1 MSDDKSDEL
10 PVSEADIKLLSIQID
25 PNDPDPNKTVRTI
38 LGNVVSH
45 TDATIPLGTN
55 FAHDDKYGPGDSFS
69 YGGTVNAVIAVTYRG
84 QQHRIMIPSECT
96 LKELYMELSRQVAAF
111 DPNGEICLERQ
122 GMATDAW

>member
-1 MSDDKSDEL
+1 MSDDKPDDL
-10 PVSEADIKLLSIQID
+10 PISEADIKLLSIQID

-38 LGNVVSH
+38 LGSLSSH
-45 TDATIPLGTN
+45 HDATVPLGT
-55 FAHDDKYGPGDSFS
+55 DYSQ
-69 YGGTVNAVIAVTYRG
+69 YGGGGSGSDSYSSTVKAVITVTYRG